1 MVICYVCV
9 GIYSMAGRV
18 VLCAVM
24 CSLFIVMYSDVIERV
39 YTVINNECIVIC
51 NDVIG
56 SFCTVIGNVRTI
68 QEYIVT

>member
-1 MVICYVCV
+1 
-9 GIYSMAGRV
+9 MAGWV

-24 CSLFIVMYSDVIERV
+24 CSLIIVMYSDVIESI

-51 NDVIG
+51 NDVSG
-56 SFCTVIGNVRTI
+56 RFCTVTGNVRTI

>member
-1 MVICYVCV
+1 
-9 GIYSMAGRV
+9 MAGWV

-24 CSLFIVMYSDVIERV
+24 CSLIIVMYSDVIESV
-39 YTVINNECIVIC
+39 YTVINNACTVIC

-56 SFCTVIGNVRTI
+56 SFCTVTGNVRTI